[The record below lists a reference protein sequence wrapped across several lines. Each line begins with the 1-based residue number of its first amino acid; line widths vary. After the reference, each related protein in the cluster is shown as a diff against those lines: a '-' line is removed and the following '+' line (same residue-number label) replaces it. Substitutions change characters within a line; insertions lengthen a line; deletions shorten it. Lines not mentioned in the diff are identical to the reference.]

1 MGGPDPGRE
10 SGGGGW
16 LAFLGPRLPA
26 VSPAASPASRALSGV
41 RLMERPL
48 GPRRLELSEPVL
60 LSQTKL
66 PRAGPSRFWLHSLGS
81 GQWGWGR
88 GEPAAQGAVSLPK
101 KPKASQTRRPLPGPG
116 SLVLSPWAPGPL
128 AGNQPFP
135 VGSEGREGSLAGL
148 PPHRAP
154 GPSRLLCPH
163 TLLHVGPVPPCAPT
177 FHRSPLTWNRS
188 PAPPCGFRA
197 LRDQPVTRC
206 GADRAEPGSGQGW
219 GARRL
224 SCEQDRGRRRKRGVR
239 VKWGTLGGA
248 LTRARVGCV
257 W

>member
-1 MGGPDPGRE
+1 MASLPGSSPPSRQ
-10 SGGGGW
+10 
-16 LAFLGPRLPA
+16 PRSEP
-26 VSPAASPASRALSGV
+26 SSRALSGV

-66 PRAGPSRFWLHSLGS
+66 PWAGPSRFWLHSLGS
-81 GQWGWGR
+81 GQWGWRR

-154 GPSRLLCPH
+154 GPSRLPCPH
-163 TLLHVGPVPPCAPT
+163 TLLHVGSCPSLCSNLPPLPPHLEQKPSSSLWLPGPQGPAS
-177 FHRSPLTWNRS
+177 HPLWSRQS
-188 PAPPCGFRA
+188 
-197 LRDQPVTRC
+197 
-206 GADRAEPGSGQGW
+206 
-219 GARRL
+219 
-224 SCEQDRGRRRKRGVR
+224 
-239 VKWGTLGGA
+239 
-248 LTRARVGCV
+248 
-257 W
+257 